1 MKNDIQDKQYLALE
15 LTKICYG
22 NKGEEYAGD
31 TIFDT
36 YEHNLRKL
44 TNTFDEIET
53 ISSLKNEIDK
63 LQKENERLKTD
74 NRVMLEPLIKDITGI
89 INNGKGDMEF
99 YIYEAI
105 LNVCRRYEK

>member
-22 NKGEEYAGD
+22 NKGEEYADD

-63 LQKENERLKTD
+63 LQEENKRLKKNNQD
-74 NRVMLEPLIKDITGI
+74 NLKPLINDMLTIAKGCQ
-89 INNGKGDMEF
+89 GDMEP
-99 YIYEAI
+99 YVYESI
-105 LNVCRRYEK
+105 VSNCKRYEK